1 MLGGPRKELS
11 AIRRVTHHSAPR
23 GLLPWPA
30 GSEMSSALPFADH
43 AGPVGDVL
51 LLCGR
56 PAPRPTTEP
65 GEHPQMAHTSGS
77 FPSAAAYADGVV
89 GGTAAPFS
97 WSDLESSAFARLPE
111 LQET

>member
-1 MLGGPRKELS
+1 
-11 AIRRVTHHSAPR
+11 
-23 GLLPWPA
+23 
-30 GSEMSSALPFADH
+30 
-43 AGPVGDVL
+43 
-51 LLCGR
+51 
-56 PAPRPTTEP
+56 
-65 GEHPQMAHTSGS
+65 MAHTSGS